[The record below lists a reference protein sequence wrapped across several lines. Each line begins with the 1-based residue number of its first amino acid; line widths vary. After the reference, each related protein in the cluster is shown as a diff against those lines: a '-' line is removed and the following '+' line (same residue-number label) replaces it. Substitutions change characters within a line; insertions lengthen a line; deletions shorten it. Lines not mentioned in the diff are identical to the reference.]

1 MQLNVCSSAPFPNL
15 SCNASSSWQIVILLL
30 FLGKLI
36 IFKFVSVL
44 FLRKRMCI
52 ILSLTENYYFIK
64 ISAHLHY
71 VRKLL
76 EFKVLWECRSCAD
89 FRGWRQKFVNRMLF
103 LLYDFSSFHY
113 DSYGISTEYQWY
125 LCDMALWR
133 TSFSGERVRFT
144 DKWDLYLSAQC
155 LHESKHVDIQWDI
168 RFVQICRY
176 SFKLVGVRIYR
187 TSIS

>member
-1 MQLNVCSSAPFPNL
+1 MQLNVCSSGPFPNL
-15 SCNASSSWQIVILLL
+15 SCNASPSWQIVILLL

-76 EFKVLWECRSCAD
+76 EFKVLWECRCCAD
-89 FRGWRQKFVNRMLF
+89 FRDEGKSSSTGCSFFFMISPLSIMILMVSLQSTNGIFVIWHYEELRGKEFGLQTNGICIYLHSVCTKANML
-103 LLYDFSSFHY
+103 
-113 DSYGISTEYQWY
+113 I
-125 LCDMALWR
+125 
-133 TSFSGERVRFT
+133 
-144 DKWDLYLSAQC
+144 
-155 LHESKHVDIQWDI
+155 
-168 RFVQICRY
+168 Y
-176 SFKLVGVRIYR
+176 SEI
-187 TSIS
+187 

>member
-1 MQLNVCSSAPFPNL
+1 MQLNVCSSGPFPNL
-15 SCNASSSWQIVILLL
+15 SCNASPSWQIVILLL

-44 FLRKRMCI
+44 FLRKRMWI

-76 EFKVLWECRSCAD
+76 EFKVLRECGCCAD
-89 FRGWRQKFVNRMLF
+89 FRGALSS
-103 LLYDFSSFHY
+103 LDFSSFHY
-113 DSYGISTEYQWY
+113 DSCGISTEYQWY

-176 SFKLVGVRIYR
+176 SFKLVGMRIYR
-187 TSIS
+187 TSTN